1 MSGNP
6 PRGRGRGGPQRGRG
20 GAGGGS
26 PAPSVSTGTGRGSNF
41 QGDRGRGGG
50 RGGRGGGS
58 DFRGGRG
65 GGGGSGGGSSFG
77 GGRGGGGG
85 GGGPR
90 GGPAEVFAAG
100 TPARLD
106 QRVSEMDSLIKS
118 FGNLKVGPEMPLRP
132 GFGTTGRLQN
142 LRANF
147 FALRLPADLA
157 IHDYEVSISPNK
169 DLRRARKAR
178 IFDLL
183 ESSPECAPF
192 RDHIAHDNSAR
203 LVSAKELPQPLQAT
217 IRFYEEGESG
227 PRDNAPV
234 YTVEIK
240 HVRTLNKRDIDP
252 KKRDF
257 DTLPHISA
265 LNLIVQKHAA
275 KSGIRVGGDDE
286 QDEKKRQGKS
296 KYFFPAEERFPL
308 ILGLEACR
316 GFYVSIRPNFKQLM
330 VNINACMTAFYV
342 PGNLAEAML
351 VFQQQTRTIPS
362 EFFEKVKVVTTHL
375 GYPKKKAIFRI
386 MSTTPRTTKFN
397 HNKHGEISV
406 EQYFKQEY
414 KITLQHANSLPV
426 IDIGSKDK
434 ANFMPP
440 ELCEI
445 PPGQPYRGLLPD
457 KATAEMIKV
466 ACNTPAFNASLIVN
480 QGFDLLGLRGN
491 NSTLVS
497 FGINVDPQMAVI
509 PGRVLPPPKVT
520 YKSGQP
526 NVRDGGWNILGVKF
540 HQGGDMTNWA
550 VLVVTDGRYAKFQS
564 PQDPQLVSFLQAFMG
579 KCRASGMTVGQN
591 LPPIMQTP
599 QLPPPHQDAGR
610 TRALGIIR
618 DTIRNG
624 LQPQR
629 KPSFVLVLLSLV
641 DKFIYPGIKR
651 LCDMQLGLQTVCMQ
665 LDKAMKERGQDQ
677 YFSNVALK
685 VNIKL
690 GGVNHMLA
698 PESMQFLTAKKTML
712 VGIDVTHPSP
722 TSLKGTPSITAVV
735 ASVDDKFVHFP
746 AGLAL
751 QRNKNISRDS
761 EEMVEDLTKLLVER
775 LQLYEQKTRTLP
787 ERVLVYRDGV
797 SEGQYKL
804 SLEKELPQILDA
816 FKKFNTA
823 ARKTPY
829 RPTLSIIVCG
839 KRHHARVYATAA
851 DQTTKNG
858 NTLPGTVVDK
868 GITDIYNHDFYLQ
881 AHYGLQGSAKS
892 THYIVIYDE
901 NKITADQIQ
910 VGTNNA
916 SYMYARATKAVSLV
930 PPAYYADLACERARE
945 WLSMLMNVDSQT
957 RSRVSSRG
965 DPEAERRAREQV
977 YTEAVKQWG
986 NGIHKDL
993 QNTMF
998 YI

>member
-1 MSGNP
+1 
-6 PRGRGRGGPQRGRG
+6 
-20 GAGGGS
+20 
-26 PAPSVSTGTGRGSNF
+26 
-41 QGDRGRGGG
+41 
-50 RGGRGGGS
+50 
-58 DFRGGRG
+58 
-65 GGGGSGGGSSFG
+65 
-77 GGRGGGGG
+77 
-85 GGGPR
+85 
-90 GGPAEVFAAG
+90 
-100 TPARLD
+100 
-106 QRVSEMDSLIKS
+106 
-118 FGNLKVGPEMPLRP
+118 MPLRP
-132 GFGTTGRLQN
+132 GFGTAGRPQN

-147 FALRLPADLA
+147 FALRLPANLQ
-157 IHDYEVSISPNK
+157 IYDYEVSITGDK

-203 LVSAKELPQPLQAT
+203 LVSAKELPQPLQVT
-217 IRFYEEGESG
+217 IHFYEEGRSG
-227 PRDNAPV
+227 PGDNAPV

-240 HVRTLNKRDIDP
+240 HKRTLNKRDIDP
-252 KKRDF
+252 HLEGRDRSF

-265 LNLIVQKHAA
+265 LNLIVQRHAA
-275 KSGIRVGGDDE
+275 KNGIRVGGDDE

-308 ILGLEACR
+308 MLGLEACR

-330 VNINACMTAFYV
+330 VNINACMTAFYTS
-342 PGNLAEAML
+342 GNLAEAML
-351 VFQQQTRTIPS
+351 VFQQRTGGFPS

-426 IDIGSKDK
+426 IDIGNKDK

-457 KATAEMIKV
+457 QATAEMIKV
-466 ACNTPAFNASLIVN
+466 ACNPPAFNASLIVN

-491 NSTLVS
+491 NSTLIS
-497 FGINVDPQMAVI
+497 FGISVSSEMTVV

-520 YKSGQP
+520 YRSGQP
-526 NVRDGGWNILGVKF
+526 VVRDGGWNLVGVKF
-540 HQGGDMTNWA
+540 TQGGDMSNWA
-550 VLVVTDGRYAKFQS
+550 VLLVNEGRRSEFQS
-564 PQDPQLVSFLQAFMG
+564 PQDPRLQRFLQGFSNM
-579 KCRASGMTVGQN
+579 CQTSGMIVGQG
-591 LPPIMQTP
+591 PPLIMQTER
-599 QLPPPHQDAGR
+599 LPREDPGRRRGVELIRKALLAGLNP
-610 TRALGIIR
+610 A
-618 DTIRNG
+618 
-624 LQPQR
+624 R
-629 KPSFVLVLLSLV
+629 KPSFVLVLLSTT
-641 DKFIYPGIKR
+641 DIYPGLKR
-651 LCDMQLGLQTVCMQ
+651 LCDMQLGLATVCMQ
-665 LDKAMKERGQDQ
+665 LEKATREQRQDQ
-677 YFSNVALK
+677 YFANVALK

-690 GGVNHMLA
+690 GGINHLLA
-698 PESMQFLTAKKTML
+698 PDSMRWLTTKKTML

-751 QRNKNISRDS
+751 QRNRNINKDA
-761 EEMVEDLTKLLVER
+761 EEMVEGLVKLLVDR
-775 LQLYEQKTRTLP
+775 LTLYKKKMNALP
-787 ERVLVYRDGV
+787 ERILVYRDGV

-804 SLEKELPQILDA
+804 SLEKELPQILEA
-816 FKKFNTA
+816 CKRLSTA
-823 ARKTPY
+823 DRKTPY
-829 RPTLSIIVCG
+829 RPTISVIVCG
-839 KRHHARVYATAA
+839 KRHHARLNATQS
-851 DQTTKNG
+851 DQATRNG

-881 AHYGLQGSAKS
+881 AHSGLQGTVKS

-901 NKITADQIQ
+901 NGITADQIQ
-910 VGTNNA
+910 TGTNNA

-930 PPAYYADLACERARE
+930 PPAYYADLACERGRQ
-945 WLSMLMNVDSQT
+945 WLSMLMNATDNQT
-957 RSRVSSRG
+957 RSQVSSRG
-965 DPEAERRAREQV
+965 DSDAATQARQRV
-977 YTEAVKQWG
+977 YDKAVELWR
-986 NGIHKDL
+986 NGPQDDIKD
-993 QNTMF
+993 TMF